1 MNLLTRQ
8 ILMPL
13 NRWAEHSQTTARRN
27 AMVASTELGALRRE
41 RDEVQEYVESLLAQ
55 RGAPASRVEAME
67 HEVARL
73 G

>member
-1 MNLLTRQ
+1 MNLLITQ

-13 NRWAEHSQTTARRN
+13 TRWAEHSQTIACRN
-27 AMVASTELGALRRE
+27 AMVASTELRALRRE
-41 RDEVQEYVESLLAQ
+41 RAEVQEYVESLLAQ
-55 RGAPASRVEAME
+55 RGAPAPRATPVE